1 MSNLGFATKEHSRE
15 MKLRLLGQLSSLF
28 RTGYAISMDEKK
40 RQPVVYIL
48 GGGLMDPL
56 LNLQK
61 PILRSKR
68 AVSFINYR
76 SSLSMFLTNV
86 LAYEFSESIV
96 RHGSRPRVEG
106 KA

>member
-15 MKLRLLGQLSSLF
+15 MKLRLLGQLSLLF

-56 LNLQK
+56 LISIFDRQALM
-61 PILRSKR
+61 SH
-68 AVSFINYR
+68 
-76 SSLSMFLTNV
+76 SLKL
-86 LAYEFSESIV
+86 LIQGCD
-96 RHGSRPRVEG
+96 RRIDI
-106 KA
+106 

>member
-28 RTGYAISMDEKK
+28 RTDYAISMDEKK

-56 LNLQK
+56 L
-61 PILRSKR
+61 ILRKQLEL
-68 AVSFINYR
+68 FENYSLDKSHGR
-76 SSLSMFLTNV
+76 SNMLKPYSGIF
-86 LAYEFSESIV
+86 
-96 RHGSRPRVEG
+96 
-106 KA
+106 